1 MSWYALSN
9 LDDALDAAEEFLLP
23 FDLRKWLK
31 LALVAFFVGG
41 GGGFSTPNTSNI
53 PSEGTSPGVGTGGGL
68 PTGEFADLTPIIIVV
83 VALILGIVLFF
94 GVIGGVMEFVFYDS
108 VVRREVRLKEY
119 FSDRLGKGLRLF
131 GFRFGLSLIFLLP
144 FIAVIA
150 SFFLVGAVGLAG
162 IFLLIPFF
170 LVGSLVT
177 GVIRILLRDAVV
189 PVMIADDVGVIQG
202 WRNIWSTLKSEWKQY
217 GVYVVARWLLSLG
230 LGIGVAIIF
239 LLALAVILI
248 PVGLLVLPVF
258 LLGLDLGG
266 IALVILVP
274 VGLLAFLASLVAY
287 GLIRVPVE
295 TYLRYYA
302 LLVLGDANQEYDLIP
317 DMRHEDGEGD
327 GGDDVDGDGDSN
339 DGGDAD
345 SQENEDDYDED
356 TGTGVTSSPS

>member
-23 FDLRKWLK
+23 FDLTKWLK

-41 GGGFSTPNTSNI
+41 GGGFSTPNTSSF

-68 PTGEFADLTPIIIVV
+68 PTGEFADLTPIIIAV

-162 IFLLIPFF
+162 ILLLIPFF

-230 LGIGVAIIF
+230 LGIGVAILM
-239 LLALAVILI
+239 LLAAGLILVPLAVVGV
-248 PVGLLVLPVF
+248 PVLA
-258 LLGLDLGG
+258 LDLGVAG
-266 IALVILVP
+266 MAILAVLGVVFLV
-274 VGLLAFLASLVAY
+274 ASLVVY

-317 DMRHEDGEGD
+317 DMRHEDGERND
-327 GGDDVDGDGDSN
+327 SDDADRDGDSN

-345 SQENEDDYDED
+345 SQENENEDDYDED
-356 TGTGVTSSPS
+356 TGTGIDVD